1 MERGIIECAYIKFII
16 LYLVRYF
23 VKYISKIKSLINCMR
38 RNKLNLKYITKMKNL
53 ILTITAL
60 FFTLS
65 VSAQTVVDAAV
76 SNKDFSTL
84 VTALKAADL
93 VGALSGEGPFTVFAP
108 NNDAFSKIDAATLG
122 SLLKPENVKA
132 LSNIL
137 TYHVVS
143 GKLMAS
149 DVLNALESGNG
160 VVELTALN
168 GQAITAISKD
178 GKIYLED
185 SQGNMS
191 EIIATDV
198 TGSNGVIHVISSVV
212 MPK

>member
-1 MERGIIECAYIKFII
+1 
-16 LYLVRYF
+16 
-23 VKYISKIKSLINCMR
+23 
-38 RNKLNLKYITKMKNL
+38 MKNL
-53 ILTITAL
+53 ILSITAL
-60 FFTLS
+60 FLTLS
-65 VSAQTVVDAAV
+65 VSSQTIVDAAA

-93 VGALSGEGPFTVFAP
+93 VGALSSEGPFTVFAP
-108 NNDAFSKIDAATLG
+108 NNNAFGKIVSETLG
-122 SLLKPENVKA
+122 SLLKHENVKA

-149 DVLNALESGNG
+149 DVAKALKDGYG
-160 VVELTALN
+160 RVKLTALN
-168 GQAITAISKD
+168 GQTLTARSKD

-191 EIIATDV
+191 EVIATDV
-198 TGSNGVIHVISSVV
+198 AGTNGVIHVVDSVV
-212 MPK
+212 MPE

>member
-1 MERGIIECAYIKFII
+1 MKKII
-16 LYLVRYF
+16 LSFITLYLSFGIY
-23 VKYISKIKSLINCMR
+23 SQ
-38 RNKLNLKYITKMKNL
+38 
-53 ILTITAL
+53 TI
-60 FFTLS
+60 
-65 VSAQTVVDAAV
+65 VDAAV

-93 VGALSGEGPFTVFAP
+93 VDALSGEGPFTVFAP
-108 NNDAFSKIDAATLG
+108 NNDAFAKIDSETLAN
-122 SLLKPENVKA
+122 LLNPENVKA
-132 LSNIL
+132 LTNIL

-149 DVLNALESGNG
+149 DVVNALKSGNG
-160 VVELTALN
+160 KVKLTALN
-168 GQAITAISKD
+168 GQTVTAISKD
-178 GKIYLED
+178 GKIFLED

-212 MPK
+212 MPE

>member
-1 MERGIIECAYIKFII
+1 MK
-16 LYLVRYF
+16 
-23 VKYISKIKSLINCMR
+23 KLIF
-38 RNKLNLKYITKMKNL
+38 TV
-53 ILTITAL
+53 TAL
-60 FFTLS
+60 FFTIS
-65 VSAQTVVDAAV
+65 ISAQTIVDAAV

-108 NNDAFSKIDAATLG
+108 NNEAFAKIDAETLG
-122 SLLKPENVKA
+122 NLLKPENVKA

-149 DVLNALESGNG
+149 DVANALKSGYG
-160 VVELTALN
+160 KAKLTALN
-168 GQAITAISKD
+168 GQNITAKSKN

-198 TGSNGVIHVISSVV
+198 AGSNGVIHVINSVV
-212 MPK
+212 MPE

>member
-1 MERGIIECAYIKFII
+1 
-16 LYLVRYF
+16 
-23 VKYISKIKSLINCMR
+23 
-38 RNKLNLKYITKMKNL
+38 MKNL
-53 ILTITAL
+53 LLTFTAL
-60 FFTLS
+60 LFTIS
-65 VSAQTVVDAAV
+65 ISAQTVVDVAV

-93 VGALSGEGPFTVFAP
+93 VGALSSEGPFTVFAP
-108 NNDAFSKIDAATLG
+108 NNDAFAKIDAETLG
-122 SLLKPENVKA
+122 NLLKPENVKT

-149 DVLNALESGNG
+149 DVVSALESGYG
-160 VVELTALN
+160 KVELTALN
-168 GQAITAISKD
+168 GQNFTARSK
-178 GKIYLED
+178 GSKIYLED

-198 TGSNGVIHVISSVV
+198 AGSNGVIHVINSVV
-212 MPK
+212 MPE

>member
-1 MERGIIECAYIKFII
+1 MKKII
-16 LYLVRYF
+16 LIF
-23 VKYISKIKSLINCMR
+23 MTFSF
-38 RNKLNLKYITKMKNL
+38 NLGVYSQ
-53 ILTITAL
+53 TI
-60 FFTLS
+60 
-65 VSAQTVVDAAV
+65 VDAAV

-108 NNDAFSKIDAATLG
+108 NNAAFSKIDSETLG
-122 SLLKPENVKA
+122 NLLKPENVKA

-149 DVLNALESGNG
+149 DVASALKSGNG
-160 VVELTALN
+160 MVKLTALN
-168 GQAITAISKD
+168 GQTVTARTKE
-178 GKIYLED
+178 GKIFLED

-198 TGSNGVIHVISSVV
+198 AGSNGVIHVIDSVV
-212 MPK
+212 MPE

>member
-1 MERGIIECAYIKFII
+1 MKKII
-16 LYLVRYF
+16 LLF
-23 VKYISKIKSLINCMR
+23 MTFSFSLGV
-38 RNKLNLKYITKMKNL
+38 YSQ
-53 ILTITAL
+53 TI
-60 FFTLS
+60 
-65 VSAQTVVDAAV
+65 VDAAV

-93 VGALSGEGPFTVFAP
+93 VGALSSEGPFTVFAP
-108 NNDAFSKIDAATLG
+108 NNAAFSKIDSETLG
-122 SLLKPENVKA
+122 NLLKPENVKA

-149 DVLNALESGNG
+149 DVASALKSGNG
-160 VVELTALN
+160 MVKLTALN
-168 GQAITAISKD
+168 GQTVTARTKE
-178 GKIYLED
+178 GKIFLED

-198 TGSNGVIHVISSVV
+198 AGSNGVIHVIDSVV
-212 MPK
+212 MPE

>member
-1 MERGIIECAYIKFII
+1 MKKII
-16 LYLVRYF
+16 LSFAALYF
-23 VKYISKIKSLINCMR
+23 SFGVYSQ
-38 RNKLNLKYITKMKNL
+38 
-53 ILTITAL
+53 TI
-60 FFTLS
+60 
-65 VSAQTVVDAAV
+65 VEAAV

-93 VGALSGEGPFTVFAP
+93 VDALSGEGPFTVFAP
-108 NNDAFSKIDAATLG
+108 NNAAFSKIDSETLG

-132 LSNIL
+132 LTNIL

-149 DVLNALESGNG
+149 DVASALKSGYG
-160 VVELTALN
+160 KVKLTALN
-168 GQAITAISKD
+168 GQTLTARSKG
-178 GKIYLED
+178 GKIYLKD

-198 TGSNGVIHVISSVV
+198 AGSNGVIHVISSVV
-212 MPK
+212 MPE

>member
-1 MERGIIECAYIKFII
+1 MKKII
-16 LYLVRYF
+16 LSFITLYLSFGIY
-23 VKYISKIKSLINCMR
+23 SQ
-38 RNKLNLKYITKMKNL
+38 
-53 ILTITAL
+53 TI
-60 FFTLS
+60 
-65 VSAQTVVDAAV
+65 VDAAV

-93 VGALSGEGPFTVFAP
+93 VDALSGEGPFTVFAP
-108 NNDAFSKIDAATLG
+108 NNDAFAKIESETLAN
-122 SLLKPENVKA
+122 LLKPENVKA
-132 LSNIL
+132 LTNIL

-149 DVLNALESGNG
+149 DVVNALKSGNG
-160 VVELTALN
+160 KVKLTALN
-168 GQAITAISKD
+168 GQTVTAISKD
-178 GKIYLED
+178 GKIFLED

-212 MPK
+212 MPE

>member
-1 MERGIIECAYIKFII
+1 MKIII
-16 LYLVRYF
+16 LSF
-23 VKYISKIKSLINCMR
+23 VALSFSFGVYSQ
-38 RNKLNLKYITKMKNL
+38 
-53 ILTITAL
+53 TI
-60 FFTLS
+60 
-65 VSAQTVVDAAV
+65 VEAAV

-93 VGALSGEGPFTVFAP
+93 VDALSGEGPFTVFAP
-108 NNDAFSKIDAATLG
+108 NNAAFSKIDSETLG

-132 LSNIL
+132 LTNIL

-149 DVLNALESGNG
+149 DVASALKSGYG
-160 VVELTALN
+160 KVKLTALN
-168 GQAITAISKD
+168 GQTITARSKG
-178 GKIYLED
+178 GKIYLKD

-198 TGSNGVIHVISSVV
+198 AGSNGVIHVISSVV
-212 MPK
+212 MPE

>member
-1 MERGIIECAYIKFII
+1 
-16 LYLVRYF
+16 
-23 VKYISKIKSLINCMR
+23 
-38 RNKLNLKYITKMKNL
+38 MKNL
-53 ILTITAL
+53 VLTITAL
-60 FFTLS
+60 LFTIS
-65 VSAQTVVDAAV
+65 ISAQTVVDVAV

-108 NNDAFSKIDAATLG
+108 NNDAFSKIDAGTLG
-122 SLLKPENVKA
+122 NLLKPEHVKA

-149 DVLNALESGNG
+149 DVASALKSGYG
-160 VVELTALN
+160 KVELTALN
-168 GQAITAISKD
+168 GQIITARSKD

-198 TGSNGVIHVISSVV
+198 AGSNGVIHVINSVV
-212 MPK
+212 MPE

>member
-1 MERGIIECAYIKFII
+1 MK
-16 LYLVRYF
+16 
-23 VKYISKIKSLINCMR
+23 KLIF
-38 RNKLNLKYITKMKNL
+38 TV
-53 ILTITAL
+53 TAL
-60 FFTLS
+60 FFTVS
-65 VSAQTVVDAAV
+65 ISAQTIVDAAV

-108 NNDAFSKIDAATLG
+108 NNEAFAKIDAETLG
-122 SLLKPENVKA
+122 NLLKPENVKA

-149 DVLNALESGNG
+149 DVANALKSGYG
-160 VVELTALN
+160 KAKLTALN
-168 GQAITAISKD
+168 GQNITAKSKN

-198 TGSNGVIHVISSVV
+198 VGSNGVIHVISSVV
-212 MPK
+212 MPE

>member
-1 MERGIIECAYIKFII
+1 
-16 LYLVRYF
+16 
-23 VKYISKIKSLINCMR
+23 
-38 RNKLNLKYITKMKNL
+38 MKNL
-53 ILTITAL
+53 ILSITAL
-60 FFTLS
+60 FLTLS
-65 VSAQTVVDAAV
+65 VSSQTIVDAAA

-93 VGALSGEGPFTVFAP
+93 VGALSSEGPFTVFAP
-108 NNDAFSKIDAATLG
+108 NNNAFGKIDSETLG

-149 DVLNALESGNG
+149 DVAKALKDGYG
-160 VVELTALN
+160 RVKLTALN
-168 GQAITAISKD
+168 GQTLTARSKD

-198 TGSNGVIHVISSVV
+198 AGSNGVIHVISSVV
-212 MPK
+212 MPE

>member
-1 MERGIIECAYIKFII
+1 MAF
-16 LYLVRYF
+16 
-23 VKYISKIKSLINCMR
+23 SLS
-38 RNKLNLKYITKMKNL
+38 LGVYSQ
-53 ILTITAL
+53 TI
-60 FFTLS
+60 
-65 VSAQTVVDAAV
+65 VEAAV

-84 VTALKAADL
+84 VTALKAANL
-93 VGALSGEGPFTVFAP
+93 VEALSGEGPFTVFAP
-108 NNDAFSKIDAATLG
+108 NNAAFSKIDSETLG
-122 SLLKPENVKA
+122 NLLKPENVKS

-149 DVLNALESGNG
+149 DVANALKSGYG
-160 VVELTALN
+160 KAKLTALN
-168 GQAITAISKD
+168 GQTITAISKD

-198 TGSNGVIHVISSVV
+198 AGSNGVIHVISSVV
-212 MPK
+212 MPE

>member
-1 MERGIIECAYIKFII
+1 
-16 LYLVRYF
+16 
-23 VKYISKIKSLINCMR
+23 
-38 RNKLNLKYITKMKNL
+38 MKNL

-60 FFTLS
+60 FFTAS
-65 VSAQTVVDAAV
+65 ISAQTIVDAAV

-108 NNDAFSKIDAATLG
+108 NNEAFAKIDAETLG
-122 SLLKPENVKA
+122 NLLKPENVKA

-149 DVLNALESGNG
+149 DVANALKSGYG
-160 VVELTALN
+160 KAKLTALN
-168 GQAITAISKD
+168 GQNITAKSKN

-198 TGSNGVIHVISSVV
+198 AGSNGVIHVISSVV
-212 MPK
+212 MPE

>member
-1 MERGIIECAYIKFII
+1 
-16 LYLVRYF
+16 
-23 VKYISKIKSLINCMR
+23 
-38 RNKLNLKYITKMKNL
+38 MKNL

-60 FFTLS
+60 LFTVS
-65 VSAQTVVDAAV
+65 ISAQTIVDAAV

-93 VGALSGEGPFTVFAP
+93 VSALSGEGPFTVFAP
-108 NNDAFSKIDAATLG
+108 NNEAFSKIDTETLG
-122 SLLKPENVKA
+122 NLLKPENVKA

-149 DVLNALESGNG
+149 DVANALKSGYG
-160 VVELTALN
+160 KTKLTALN
-168 GQAITAISKD
+168 GQTITAKSKD

-198 TGSNGVIHVISSVV
+198 TGSNGVIHVINSVV
-212 MPK
+212 MPE

>member
-1 MERGIIECAYIKFII
+1 MKKII
-16 LYLVRYF
+16 LSF
-23 VKYISKIKSLINCMR
+23 VALSFSFGVYSQ
-38 RNKLNLKYITKMKNL
+38 
-53 ILTITAL
+53 TI
-60 FFTLS
+60 
-65 VSAQTVVDAAV
+65 VEAAV

-93 VGALSGEGPFTVFAP
+93 VDALSGEGPFTVFAP
-108 NNDAFSKIDAATLG
+108 NNAAFSKIDSETLG

-132 LSNIL
+132 LTNIL

-149 DVLNALESGNG
+149 DVASALKSGYG
-160 VVELTALN
+160 KVELTALN
-168 GQAITAISKD
+168 GQTITARSKG

-198 TGSNGVIHVISSVV
+198 VGSNGVIHVISSVV
-212 MPK
+212 MPE

>member
-1 MERGIIECAYIKFII
+1 
-16 LYLVRYF
+16 
-23 VKYISKIKSLINCMR
+23 
-38 RNKLNLKYITKMKNL
+38 MKNL
-53 ILTITAL
+53 FLTITAL
-60 FFTLS
+60 WFTIS
-65 VSAQTVVDAAV
+65 ISAQTVVDAAV

-108 NNDAFSKIDAATLG
+108 NNEAFSKIDAGTLG
-122 SLLKPENVKA
+122 DLLKPENVKA

-143 GKLMAS
+143 AKLMAS
-149 DVLNALESGNG
+149 DVANALKSGNG
-160 VVELTALN
+160 KVDLTALN
-168 GQAITAISKD
+168 GQTITARSKD

-198 TGSNGVIHVISSVV
+198 AGSNGVIHVISSVI
-212 MPK
+212 MPE

>member
-1 MERGIIECAYIKFII
+1 
-16 LYLVRYF
+16 
-23 VKYISKIKSLINCMR
+23 
-38 RNKLNLKYITKMKNL
+38 MKNL
-53 ILTITAL
+53 ILTIT
-60 FFTLS
+60 TLLLTITI
-65 VSAQTVVDAAV
+65 SAQTVVDAAV

-93 VGALSGEGPFTVFAP
+93 VSALSGEGPFTVFAP
-108 NNDAFSKIDAATLG
+108 NNEAFSKIDTETLG
-122 SLLKPENVKA
+122 NLLKPENVKA

-149 DVLNALESGNG
+149 DVANALKSGYG
-160 VVELTALN
+160 KTKLTALN
-168 GQAITAISKD
+168 GQTITAKSKD

-212 MPK
+212 MPE

>member
-1 MERGIIECAYIKFII
+1 MKKII
-16 LYLVRYF
+16 LSFLALSFSFGVY
-23 VKYISKIKSLINCMR
+23 SQ
-38 RNKLNLKYITKMKNL
+38 
-53 ILTITAL
+53 TI
-60 FFTLS
+60 
-65 VSAQTVVDAAV
+65 VEAAV

-93 VGALSGEGPFTVFAP
+93 VDALSGEGPFTVFAP
-108 NNDAFSKIDAATLG
+108 NNAAFSKIDSETLA

-132 LSNIL
+132 LTNIL

-149 DVLNALESGNG
+149 DVASALKSGYG
-160 VVELTALN
+160 KVKLTALN
-168 GQAITAISKD
+168 GQTITARSKG
-178 GKIYLED
+178 GKIYLKD

-198 TGSNGVIHVISSVV
+198 AGSNGVIHVISSVV
-212 MPK
+212 MPE